1 MEEKW
6 GSKRL
11 FSVASARRHPWEA
24 SHMIKHSPAEGK
36 LVLGVDV
43 MWFYTLQ
50 CHAVLSQSCIARSV
64 TGAFLQLSRIS
75 ARFNLYIV
83 LRFPVISLF
92 ARRPDKCCIHFL
104 DGNEREWDI
113 KGGKSFFLTLLSNF
127 NRHIFN
133 KLEKKNEWPVW
144 LLTFQCHIYN
154 KCTNKVLAMYCYTHA
169 TFNRNICFT
178 EIAFC
183 SRTHKFHCTESLHSL
198 FLSHTNTLQQTHVWM
213 AYSACLCHITWYMA
227 NEQDECLFIC
237 WRLPS

>member
-1 MEEKW
+1 MDNECRAAEKSNKRLKQEGWMEEKC

-83 LRFPVISLF
+83 LRFPVIFLF
-92 ARRPDKCCIHFL
+92 ARRTDKCCIHFL
-104 DGNEREWDI
+104 DGNERGWDI

-127 NRHIFN
+127 NRHIFT
-133 KLEKKNEWPVW
+133 LWR
-144 LLTFQCHIYN
+144 
-154 KCTNKVLAMYCYTHA
+154 TNWGRK
-169 TFNRNICFT
+169 
-178 EIAFC
+178 
-183 SRTHKFHCTESLHSL
+183 
-198 FLSHTNTLQQTHVWM
+198 WM
-213 AYSACLCHITWYMA
+213 ACLITDLSMSY
-227 NEQDECLFIC
+227 
-237 WRLPS
+237 